1 MGLVH
6 QVFEFDFV
14 DTVDFELGLE
24 CGRVGVEKVI
34 LLRKIVEFVVHVK
47 GLKVFEEKEDERL
60 E

>member
-1 MGLVH
+1 
-6 QVFEFDFV
+6 
-14 DTVDFELGLE
+14 
-24 CGRVGVEKVI
+24 VI